1 LDIERPARTTRLGT
15 DLRAT
20 RKRSRIGNGD
30 VDHDSRKAFTVRT
43 TSNPVFRQLP
53 RQEGGGY
60 ANFGSGVTGA
70 GQMSQQYGQYP
81 QYQQPYQQA
90 PTTRAMTIDDVVT
103 KTAITLGVL
112 ALSAIISYGLTNANT
127 SLAPLFVIGG
137 GLIGFVLVLVA
148 TFARKMDNP
157 VVVLSYA
164 VFEGLFVGALSF
176 MFTNI
181 EFGGVGGSA
190 MIAQAVLGTF
200 GVFAGMLVVY
210 KTGAIRVTPRFTRMI
225 FGAMIGIL
233 VLIVGNLI
241 ASFFIDGGLGLR
253 DGGPLAIVFS
263 LVVIAVA
270 AFSFLLDFD
279 AADQLIRAQ
288 APEKAAW
295 GVALGLTVTLVWL
308 YIEILRLL
316 SYFNND

>member
-1 LDIERPARTTRLGT
+1 M
-15 DLRAT
+15 
-20 RKRSRIGNGD
+20 
-30 VDHDSRKAFTVRT
+30 RT
-43 TSNPVFRQLP
+43 TSNPVFRNLP

-60 ANFGSGVTGA
+60 ANFGSGVAGA
-70 GQMSQQYGQYP
+70 GQLGQQFGNQYGQP
-81 QYQQPYQQA
+81 YQQPYQQA
-90 PTTRAMTIDDVVT
+90 PATRAMTIDDVVT
-103 KTAITLGVL
+103 KTAVTLGVL
-112 ALSAIISYGLTNANT
+112 ALSAIISYGLTNANN
-127 SLAPLFVIGG
+127 SLAPLFVFGG
-137 GLIGFVLVLVA
+137 GLVGLVLVLVA
-148 TFARKMDNP
+148 SFARKMDNP
-157 VVVLSYA
+157 VIVLSYA

-210 KTGAIRVTPRFTRMI
+210 KTGAVRVTPRLTRMVV
-225 FGAMIGIL
+225 GSMIGVL
-233 VLIVGNLI
+233 VLALGNAI
-241 ASFFIDGGLGLR
+241 ASYFIDGGLGLR

-263 LVVIAVA
+263 LVVIVIA

-308 YIEILRLL
+308 YVEILRLL

>member
-1 LDIERPARTTRLGT
+1 M
-15 DLRAT
+15 
-20 RKRSRIGNGD
+20 
-30 VDHDSRKAFTVRT
+30 RT
-43 TSNPVFRQLP
+43 TSNPVFRNLP

-60 ANFGSGVTGA
+60 ANFGSGMTGA
-70 GQMSQQYGQYP
+70 GQLGQQFGNQYGQP
-81 QYQQPYQQA
+81 YQQPYQQA
-90 PTTRAMTIDDVVT
+90 PATRAMTIDDVVT
-103 KTAITLGVL
+103 KTAVTLGVL
-112 ALSAIISYGLTNANT
+112 ALSAIISYGLTNANN
-127 SLAPLFVIGG
+127 SLAPLFVFGG
-137 GLIGFVLVLVA
+137 GLVGLVLVLVA

-157 VVVLSYA
+157 VIVLSYA

-176 MFTNI
+176 IFTNI

-210 KTGAIRVTPRFTRMI
+210 KTGAVRVTPRFTRMVI
-225 FGAMIGIL
+225 GAMIGVL
-233 VLIVGNLI
+233 VLALGNAI
-241 ASFFIDGGLGLR
+241 ASYFIDGGLGLR

-263 LVVIAVA
+263 LVVIVIA

-308 YIEILRLL
+308 YVEILRLL

>member
-1 LDIERPARTTRLGT
+1 VG
-15 DLRAT
+15 
-20 RKRSRIGNGD
+20 
-30 VDHDSRKAFTVRT
+30 HDSRKAFTVRT
-43 TSNPVFRQLP
+43 TSNPVFRNLP

-70 GQMSQQYGQYP
+70 GQLGQQFGNQYGNQYG

-90 PTTRAMTIDDVVT
+90 PATRAMTIDDVVT

-137 GLIGFVLVLVA
+137 GLVGLVLVLIA
-148 TFARKMDNP
+148 TFTRKMDNP
-157 VVVLSYA
+157 VLVLSYA

-181 EFGGVGGSA
+181 KFGGVGGSA

-225 FGAMIGIL
+225 VGAMIGVL
-233 VLIVGNLI
+233 VLALGNLV
-241 ASFFIDGGLGLR
+241 AGFFISGGLGLR
-253 DGGPLAIVFS
+253 DGGPLAIIFS
-263 LVVIAVA
+263 LAIIAIA

-295 GVALGLTVTLVWL
+295 GIALGLTVTLVWL
-308 YIEILRLL
+308 YVEILRLL

>member
-1 LDIERPARTTRLGT
+1 M
-15 DLRAT
+15 
-20 RKRSRIGNGD
+20 
-30 VDHDSRKAFTVRT
+30 RT
-43 TSNPVFRQLP
+43 TSNPVFRNLP

-60 ANFGSGVTGA
+60 ANFGSGVAGA
-70 GQMSQQYGQYP
+70 GQLGQQFGNQYGQ
-81 QYQQPYQQA
+81 QYQQPQPYQQA
-90 PTTRAMTIDDVVT
+90 PAGARAMTIDDVVT

-137 GLIGFVLVLVA
+137 GLVGLVLVLIA
-148 TFARKMDNP
+148 SFANKMDNP
-157 VVVLSYA
+157 VLVLSYA

-225 FGAMIGIL
+225 VGAMIGVL
-233 VLIVGNLI
+233 VLALGNLI
-241 ASFFIDGGLGLR
+241 ASFFISGGLGLR

-263 LVVIAVA
+263 LVVIAIA

-295 GVALGLTVTLVWL
+295 GVALGLAVTLVWL

-316 SYFNND
+316 SYFQRD